1 MKFSVP
7 EMSCGHCTAAIEK
20 SVKAADPAAQIVCDL
35 NSREVSV
42 ESALTTEALLG
53 AIKEAG
59 YDAEALAA

>member
-20 SVKAADPAAQIVCDL
+20 SVKAADPASQVECNLD
-35 NSREVSV
+35 SHEVSV
-42 ESALTTEALLG
+42 ESSLDRTAVLA

-59 YDAEALAA
+59 YDAEALNA